1 MGFPLLACRKSLMTI
16 KLKSTVDYL
25 LIWDRV
31 DLVRMVILIL
41 ICSKMLENARNRSNE
56 RFCLNTNRSHDKD
69 CINNWGLHRSGV
81 LSNTTQAWPNRE
93 TDTTESVFA
102 KNCPFAVPI
111 PVLIRRAVLPV
122 WLYNF
127 LKSEIQ
133 YFKYRITQYRHLI
146 KS

>member
-1 MGFPLLACRKSLMTI
+1 MTI

-41 ICSKMLENARNRSNE
+41 ICSKMLENARNRS
-56 RFCLNTNRSHDKD
+56 HDKD
-69 CINNWGLHRSGV
+69 CINNRRLHRSGLRGVSDRPGV

-93 TDTTESVFA
+93 THTIESAFA
-102 KNCPFAVPI
+102 YANNCLFAVPI
-111 PVLIRRAVLPV
+111 PVLIGPFCAVLKCQCD
-122 WLYNF
+122 F
-127 LKSEIQ
+127 TIFFKSEIQ
-133 YFKYRITQYRHLI
+133 YFKYCITQYRHSI